1 LRPSWK
7 GTRDFAET
15 ITERITG
22 GREDWIVAG
31 YVLFAWFR
39 NGGGERGTPEE
50 LGKDVDGAAG
60 VKLGFRRCE
69 ENTKNGIW
77 WERMWWAYVGMMM
90 V

>member
-1 LRPSWK
+1 MRPSGK

-39 NGGGERGTPEE
+39 IGGGERGTPEE
-50 LGKDVDGAAG
+50 FGKDVDGAAG
-60 VKLGFRRCE
+60 VKLRFGRGE
-69 ENTKNGIW
+69 EHTKSGI
-77 WERMWWAYVGMMM
+77 
-90 V
+90 